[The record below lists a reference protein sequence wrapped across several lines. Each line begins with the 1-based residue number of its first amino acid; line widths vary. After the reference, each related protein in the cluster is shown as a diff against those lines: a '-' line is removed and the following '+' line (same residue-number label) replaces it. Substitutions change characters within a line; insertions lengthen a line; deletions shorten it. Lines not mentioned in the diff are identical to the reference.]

1 VDGVYRIH
9 LTEEGATL
17 IGSAQAPH
25 DLRMATDT
33 QLPAWH
39 AHHAYTKAYVEAERA
54 RSAAPR
60 STAATWDA

>member
-9 LTEEGATL
+9 LTEEGAAL

-25 DLRMATDT
+25 DRRMATDT

-39 AHHAYTKAYVEAERA
+39 AHQAYTKAYVEAARA

-60 STAATWDA
+60 STAATWEA